1 MSIWG
6 NYIKIS
12 SNIKLF
18 INSNNKKYLQA
29 FHHRISPELAQSFSL
44 WIFFLLAL
52 ISASNLPLQSCSKFL
67 PLLVTPLPTRLWVPA
82 GISGL
87 PGGSPTGAGES
98 RANLG
103 GKFLVKIHYITWT
116 LMMVAE
122 ATSHQTWTW
131 TWCSG
136 KNSRLRFSLVGIFRC
151 RTSVSDGGKSKSV
164 RYRTA
169 FAEGNLAWFNGLFH
183 TSVIWFFS

>member
-67 PLLVTPLPTRLWVPA
+67 LLLVTPLPTRLRVPA

-136 KNSRLRFSLVGIFRC
+136 KNSRLRFFSCWDFPMPNLGLWRGEKQ
-151 RTSVSDGGKSKSV
+151 VSAIPNRIRWGQFGMVQWIIS
-164 RYRTA
+164 
-169 FAEGNLAWFNGLFH
+169 H
-183 TSVIWFFS
+183 